1 MERRLR
7 FPDGQTEP
15 MTRILI
21 VEDNLTNQRVVA
33 GLLGKRG
40 YQTFVANH
48 GRQALDALELADYD
62 LILMDVQ
69 MPVLD
74 GLETT
79 RIIRR
84 DARWHALPIVGLTA
98 HAMAGDRERCL
109 EAGMNDYLAKPVRP
123 PALLETVGKY
133 VQGPSSQPTPGA
145 LSFPDDRSAETDP
158 QG

>member
-1 MERRLR
+1 MAS
-7 FPDGQTEP
+7 
-15 MTRILI
+15 ILI

-40 YQTFVANH
+40 YQTAVVNH
-48 GRQALDALELADYD
+48 GQQALEALEVSNYD
-62 LILMDVQ
+62 LVLMDVQ

-74 GLETT
+74 GLEAT

-84 DARWHALPIVGLTA
+84 DARWHALPIIGLTA

-123 PALLETVGKY
+123 PALLDTVSKY
-133 VQGPSSQPTPGA
+133 VKRP
-145 LSFPDDRSAETDP
+145 EI
-158 QG
+158 